1 MIILLEMSLATQI
14 IVGFFGFVVGLAI
27 VYVLLIS
34 LFYRKV
40 KQGKALVRTGMGDI
54 KVAFKGMYVIPLMH
68 EAEVMDISLKQIM
81 VNREGKDGL
90 ICKDNLRADIRVVF
104 FVRVNPTT
112 NDVQRVAQT
121 IGCARASDPEMLNTL
136 FEAKFSEALK
146 TVGKGFDFVELY
158 NSRKELKLAILDVIG
173 DDLNGYVLDD
183 AAIDYLEQTPIEFLD
198 EDNILDAE
206 GIKKIR
212 DLTANQITQANKI
225 QREKEKVI
233 KKQDV
238 EAREAI
244 LELEKQQTEKEE
256 IQKRE
261 ISTIR
266 SRELAEAKKVQEEE
280 LLKSET
286 ARISRE
292 RETMIQE
299 ENKQRDVIV
308 AKKNKERTDAV
319 ETERVQKDKDLEA
332 TERERVVTIAQIE
345 KEKAVEEERKN
356 IQDVIRDRVAV
367 EREVVE
373 EQERIKDTQ
382 ADAEANRNKRVA
394 ITAAEQV
401 AEESLVQRLKGA
413 EAEAQAAEMESK
425 RRIIMANAEREA
437 VDKEAEAK
445 KIMADAVAEEH
456 AAFGLAEARV
466 MEAKAGAREKEG
478 EAEANVLEQQAEAEA
493 KGIQMKG
500 EAQADANRKLGMVEA
515 EVNIERGLAE
525 ARVIDV
531 TADATKKRGLAE
543 AEVIAQKGIADAKGT
558 AEKAKAMKE
567 LDGVGKDHEEFKL
580 RLEVEKAVEL
590 AKIDIQRDIAAAQA
604 TVLAEA
610 LKAANIDIVGG
621 EQQFF
626 DRISQAITQGKYVDR
641 LVDNS
646 STLNDIKH
654 NLLDNGNG
662 SLAEKFRKLIQ
673 QTGMKTEDV
682 KNMTV
687 SALIFQLMD
696 KSKDAGQKN
705 MLQNLLGTVTQMGL
719 ADKTVGAVGLK

>member
-1 MIILLEMSLATQI
+1 MINLLMSFGATVGVI
-14 IVGFFGFVVGLAI
+14 AAGLIVGTI
-27 VYVLLIS
+27 IIYVLLIS

-40 KQGKALVRTGMGDI
+40 KQGKALVRTGMGQI
-54 KVAFKGMYVIPLMH
+54 KVNFKGMWVVPLLH
-68 EAEVMDISLKQIM
+68 EAEVMDISLKQIT
-81 VNREGKDGL
+81 VSREGKDGL
-90 ICKDNLRADIRVVF
+90 ICKDNLRADIKVAF
-104 FVRVNPTT
+104 FVRVNPTDT
-112 NDVQRVAQT
+112 DVKKVAQT
-121 IGCARASDPEMLNTL
+121 IGCARASDPEMMNTL
-136 FEAKFSEALK
+136 FEAKFSEGLK

-158 NSRKELKLAILDVIG
+158 NSRNELKTAILEVIG
-173 DDLNGYVLDD
+173 DDLNGYALDD

-212 DLTANQITQANKI
+212 DLTAVQITQANKI
-225 QREKEKVI
+225 QREKEKEI

-261 ISTIR
+261 IATIR
-266 SRELAEAKKVQEEE
+266 AREIAEAKKVQEEE

-286 ARISRE
+286 ARIARE
-292 RETMIQE
+292 RESMILE
-299 ENKQRDVIV
+299 ENKQRDIIV

-332 TERERVVTIAQIE
+332 TERERIVTIAQIE

-382 ADAEANRNKRVA
+382 ADAEADRNKRVA
-394 ITAAEQV
+394 IVAAEQV
-401 AEESLVQRLKGA
+401 AEESLVQRLKA
-413 EAEAQAAEMESK
+413 ADAEAQAAELEAK
-425 RRIIMANAEREA
+425 RRITIANAEREA

-456 AAFGLAEARV
+456 AALGLAEARV

-478 EAEANVLEQQAEAEA
+478 EAEASVLEQQAIAEA
-493 KGIQMKG
+493 KGIEMKG
-500 EAQADANRKLGMVEA
+500 DAQATANRKIGLADA
-515 EVNIERGLAE
+515 EVSVEKGLAD
-525 ARVIDV
+525 ARIIDV
-531 TADATKKRGLAE
+531 TADAEKKRGLAE
-543 AEVIAQKGIADAKGT
+543 AEVIAQKGIADAQGT

-567 LDGVGKDHEEFKL
+567 LDGVGKEHEEFKL

-646 STLNDIKH
+646 NTLNDIKQ
-654 NLLDNGNG
+654 NLMENGNG
-662 SLAEKFRKLIQ
+662 SLVEKFRKLIQ
-673 QTGMKTEDV
+673 QTGLNTEDV
-682 KNMTV
+682 KNMTL

-696 KSKDAGQKN
+696 KSKDAGQKS

-719 ADKTVGAVGLK
+719 ADKTAAAVGLK

>member
-1 MIILLEMSLATQI
+1 MIQLLEMSMVQTI
-14 IVGFFGFVVGLAI
+14 GIVIAALLGGSVVLYI
-27 VYVLLIS
+27 LLIS
-34 LFYRKV
+34 LFFRKV
-40 KQGKALVRTGMGDI
+40 KQGKALVRTGFG
-54 KVAFKGMYVIPLMH
+54 KTTVTLKGMWVVPLLH
-68 EAEVMDISLKQIM
+68 EAETMDISLKQIM

-104 FVRVNPTT
+104 FVRVNPE
-112 NDVQRVAQT
+112 DGDIRRVAQT

-136 FEAKFSEALK
+136 FEAKFSEGLK
-146 TVGKGFDFVELY
+146 TVGKGFEFVELY
-158 NSRKELKLAILDVIG
+158 NSRKELKQAILDVIG

-183 AAIDYLEQTPIEFLD
+183 AAIDYLEQTPVEFLD

-212 DLTANQITQANKI
+212 DLTAHQITQANKI

-244 LELEKQQTEKEE
+244 LELEKQQIEKEE

-261 ISTIR
+261 VATIR
-266 SRELAEAKKVQEEE
+266 SRELAEAKKVAEEE
-280 LLKSET
+280 QLKSDA
-286 ARISRE
+286 ARIARE
-292 RETMIQE
+292 RDIMIQE
-299 ENKQRDVIV
+299 ENKLRDVIV

-319 ETERVQKDKDLEA
+319 ETERVQKDRDLEA

-394 ITAAEQV
+394 ITAAEQL

-437 VDKEAEAK
+437 VDKEAEGK
-445 KIMADAVAEEH
+445 KIMADALAEEH
-456 AAFGLAEARV
+456 AALGLAEARV

-478 EAEANVLEQQAEAEA
+478 QAEAHVLEQQAEAEA

-500 EAQADANRKLGMVEA
+500 EAQSDANRKLGMVEA
-515 EVNIERGLAE
+515 EVSVKRGLAE
-525 ARVIDV
+525 AQVIDV
-531 TADATKKRGLAE
+531 TADAVKKRGLAE

-567 LDGVGKDHEEFKL
+567 LDGVGKEHEEFKL

-641 LVDNS
+641 LVSNS
-646 STLNDIKH
+646 NTLNDIKD
-654 NLLDNGNG
+654 NLMENGNG
-662 SLAEKFRKLIQ
+662 NLVDKFRKLIQ
-673 QTGMKTEDV
+673 QTGMDTEDV
-682 KNMTV
+682 KNMTL

-719 ADKTVGAVGLK
+719 ADKTAGAVGLK